1 MALGGDGTRGV
12 VVFRG
17 AEGCAGCFEATA
29 AALGPPPSG
38 ALGVGLGALGAL
50 VLQRLLL
57 GLGPALGACGWESP
71 GVMTDVGVRRC
82 GRCG

>member
-1 MALGGDGTRGV
+1 M

-17 AEGCAGCFEATA
+17 ATGCAGCFEATTA
-29 AALGPPPSG
+29 GLGPPPG
-38 ALGVGLGALGAL
+38 EALGVGLGALGAL

-57 GLGPALGACGWESP
+57 GMGPGLGALGWEAP
-71 GVMTDVGVRRC
+71 GVLMDLPVRRC